1 VQSLANYANQLHKSP
16 TAEEATMIYYP
27 MDIITM
33 AWLMKYCLNHINN
46 KGE

>member
-1 VQSLANYANQLHKSP
+1 
-16 TAEEATMIYYP
+16 MIYYP